1 MSQKQ
6 GQKLKSKAAYS
17 QYTDLT
23 NKPKKT
29 LNKKTSVENIVNS
42 HNQRLYQPASELITS
57 HIHCKSLQNMD
68 KIYQNKQMEQKE

>member
-42 HNQRLYQPASELITS
+42 HN
-57 HIHCKSLQNMD
+57 
-68 KIYQNKQMEQKE
+68 